1 MGDYSV
7 KAVLSAVDR
16 GFTST
21 LNNAGRSIDTLSG
34 KISSGLGFGILT
46 GIGQKA
52 FDTIAGGA
60 KSLVSSVV
68 STGMA
73 FESSM
78 SNVQALSGATGAD
91 FEALS
96 EKAQE
101 MGAKTKF
108 SASEAA
114 DAMGY
119 MAMAGWDAKDMLN
132 GIEGVMNLAAA
143 SGEDLASV
151 SDIVTDA
158 MTAFGLAADG
168 TTKGVANAT
177 YFADTLAATAASAN
191 TNVGLMGET
200 FKYVGTM
207 AGSLGYSIEDVSL
220 AIGLMANRGLKGSM
234 AGTSLNSVM
243 TRLATNTSGA
253 REAIEKLGVKFYDS
267 SGNARALGD
276 VMTELR
282 DATKGMNNE
291 QKTALANTVAGME
304 AQKGL
309 LAILNATDDEYNS
322 LADSINNSTGAA
334 QKQADVK
341 MDNLYGD
348 VTILKSAWDGLSV
361 GIYTAVNAL
370 GNSKDGLGAMRSV
383 VRSVTDVVNKAAD
396 AVENLSNA
404 YTTSGLSGVVA
415 EVNKMLSGTSD
426 GVKNVGAAIAGIG
439 AVVGA
444 SAFFNSGTWSA
455 VSKGIGVVS
464 GGFGGL
470 VSSVA
475 SSAAGFKSNLSK
487 FSIDSVGK
495 GIQKNIRGMRK
506 TFKGFGASLD
516 EFGFSIAD
524 SMSTV
529 SSKFT
534 DSGIKIWE
542 SLSNTGS
549 KISSFGNGIGKSMSK
564 GVKNATSA
572 LSSMS
577 SKAATILKPFSM
589 AGSVVGKALSTVAG
603 AAVNLGVKT
612 ASGLT
617 KIMGLALKALMP
629 AALVAA
635 ALAGI
640 GLLYSQ
646 FGTQIDQMLSMAQTK
661 GPQIITNLV
670 NGISSRLPDLI
681 QQGGKLVSDLLDTI
695 TANLPAVLNGG
706 VTLVQSLVSGLI
718 SALPSLATSAT
729 NMISTLL
736 VGIASALPSLIV
748 SGMQLLLT
756 LAQGIANN
764 LPTLINSAVTAISTF
779 AQGFIQ
785 NLPTILTLAA
795 QIIGTLAQGL
805 ISAIPQLI
813 SAIPQVVSSM
823 IDTIMS
829 TDWLAV
835 GSQIVSAI
843 GEGIFGGLAGIGGKI
858 GNFFGSISDWFAGGE
873 KGGESV
879 TSGSV
884 SSINAGIPQVSSAA
898 TSMGTAAT
906 SGVASG
912 MQSSTGTVTSAAQ
925 SVVTSATNTF
935 SAASGTAMT
944 AGSSIGQSLSSG
956 LQGSVGSINNVAST
970 AMNGFNASL
979 NTGGATA
986 VSNAGKIAR
995 NIVTAFKPAITGA
1008 RTSGQT
1014 IGQNFASAISSKS
1027 GAVSSASRRLV
1038 SAVRSALSNV
1048 STYQYGAYIG
1058 QGLANGI
1065 WSQLGNVRAAANAL
1079 VAQAER
1085 AIRAKAMIHS
1095 PSKLTYQLG
1104 EYFGEGFTNGI
1115 ENLTKDAWKAASDL
1129 VSIPAVNVPKM
1140 ALAGWNATLNDEYF
1154 YNDSAEYVIYV
1165 PVEIDGKEVATVTA
1179 PYTEAELAK
1188 RQKYRNRKQ
1197 GIR

>member
-426 GVKNVGAAIAGIG
+426 GVKNVGTAIAGIG

-444 SAFFNSGTWSA
+444 NAFFSSGTWSA
-455 VSKGIGVVS
+455 VSKGIDVVN
-464 GGFGGL
+464 GGFGVL

-475 SSAAGFKSNLSK
+475 SSAKGFKKSASSFLP
-487 FSIDSVGK
+487 FEV
-495 GIQKNIRGMRK
+495 NIRK
-506 TFKGFGASLD
+506 
-516 EFGFSIAD
+516 SIA
-524 SMSTV
+524 SMRSDFRQSSKWISSLGEATSQSLQAV
-529 SSKFT
+529 SSRFATTGGNVKST
-534 DSGIKIWE
+534 LDGISGHVR
-542 SLSNTGS
+542 
-549 KISSFGNGIGKSMSK
+549 SFGDNLARNMWDKVNNITTPLKQMSQ
-564 GVKNATSA
+564 
-572 LSSMS
+572 
-577 SKAATILKPFSM
+577 KASTILKPFSM
-589 AGSVVGKALSTVAG
+589 VGSVVGKALSTVAG
-603 AAVNLGVKT
+603 AAVNLGAKT

-736 VGIASALPSLIV
+736 MGIASALPSLIV
-748 SGMQLLLT
+748 SGMQLLLA

-906 SGVASG
+906 SSVASG

-1129 VSIPAVNVPKM
+1129 VSIPAVNVPQM
-1140 ALAGWNATLNDEYF
+1140 ALAGWDTTLNDEYF

>member
-60 KSLVSSVV
+60 KSLVSSVI

-96 EKAQE
+96 AKAQE

-119 MAMAGWDAKDMLN
+119 MAMAGWNAKDMLN

-253 REAIEKLGVKFYDS
+253 REAIEKLGVKFYDT

-322 LADSINNSTGAA
+322 LADSIKNSTGAA
-334 QKQADVK
+334 QEQTDIK

-348 VTILKSAWDGLSV
+348 VTRLKSAWDGLSIK
-361 GIYTAVNAL
+361 IYTAVNAL
-370 GNSKDGLGAMRSV
+370 GKSKDGLGSMRSV
-383 VRSVTDVVNKAAD
+383 VQSVTDIVNKTAD
-396 AVENLSNA
+396 AVENLSNVYA
-404 YTTSGLSGVVA
+404 SSGLSGVVSEA
-415 EVNKMLSGTSD
+415 NKILSGTSD

-444 SAFFNSGTWSA
+444 NAFFSSGTWSA

-475 SSAAGFKSNLSK
+475 SSAKGFKKSASSFLP
-487 FSIDSVGK
+487 FEV
-495 GIQKNIRGMRK
+495 NIRK
-506 TFKGFGASLD
+506 
-516 EFGFSIAD
+516 SIA
-524 SMSTV
+524 SMRSDFRQSSKWISSLGEATSQSLQAV
-529 SSKFT
+529 SSRFATTGGNVKST
-534 DSGIKIWE
+534 LDGISGHVR
-542 SLSNTGS
+542 
-549 KISSFGNGIGKSMSK
+549 SFGDNLARNMWDKVNNITTPLKQMSQ
-564 GVKNATSA
+564 
-572 LSSMS
+572 
-577 SKAATILKPFSM
+577 KASTILKPFSM
-589 AGSVVGKALSTVAG
+589 VGSVVGKALSTVAG

-612 ASGLT
+612 SSGLT

-646 FGTQIDQMLSMAQTK
+646 FGTQIDQMLSMAQAK

-681 QQGGKLVSDLLDTI
+681 QQGGKLVSGLLDTI

-748 SGMQLLLT
+748 SGMQLLLA

-906 SGVASG
+906 SSVASG

-986 VSNAGKIAR
+986 VSNAGRIAR

-1027 GAVSSASRRLV
+1027 GAVSAASRRLV
-1038 SAVRSALSNV
+1038 STVRSALSNV

-1104 EYFGEGFTNGI
+1104 KYFGEGFTNGI
-1115 ENLTKDAWKAASDL
+1115 KNLTKDAWKAASDL
-1129 VSIPAVNVPKM
+1129 VSIPAVNVPQM
-1140 ALAGWNATLNDEYF
+1140 ALAGWDTTLNDEYF

-1165 PVEIDGKEVATVTA
+1165 PVEIDGKEVAAVTA

>member
-96 EKAQE
+96 AKAQE

-119 MAMAGWDAKDMLN
+119 MAMAGWNAKDMLN

-322 LADSINNSTGAA
+322 LADSIKNSTGAA

-348 VTILKSAWDGLSV
+348 VTRLKSAWDGLSIK
-361 GIYTAVNAL
+361 IYTAVNAL
-370 GNSKDGLGAMRSV
+370 GKSKDGLGSMRSV
-383 VRSVTDVVNKAAD
+383 VQSVTDIVNKTAD
-396 AVENLSNA
+396 AVENLSNVYA
-404 YTTSGLSGVVA
+404 SSGLSGVVA

-444 SAFFNSGTWSA
+444 NAFFSSGTWSA
-455 VSKGIGVVS
+455 VSKGISVVN

-475 SSAAGFKSNLSK
+475 SSAKGFKKSASSFLP
-487 FSIDSVGK
+487 FEV
-495 GIQKNIRGMRK
+495 NIRK
-506 TFKGFGASLD
+506 
-516 EFGFSIAD
+516 SIA
-524 SMSTV
+524 SMRSDFRQSSKWISSLGEATSQSLQAV
-529 SSKFT
+529 SSRFATTGGNVKSAL
-534 DSGIKIWE
+534 DGISGHVR
-542 SLSNTGS
+542 
-549 KISSFGNGIGKSMSK
+549 SFGDNLARNMWDKVNNITTPLKQMSQ
-564 GVKNATSA
+564 
-572 LSSMS
+572 
-577 SKAATILKPFSM
+577 KASTILKPFSM
-589 AGSVVGKALSTVAG
+589 VGSVVGKALSTVAG
-603 AAVNLGVKT
+603 AAVNLGAKT

-670 NGISSRLPDLI
+670 NGISSRLPELI
-681 QQGGKLVSDLLDTI
+681 QQGGKLVSGLLDTI

-748 SGMQLLLT
+748 SGMQLLLA

-906 SGVASG
+906 SSVASG

-944 AGSSIGQSLSSG
+944 AGSSIGQGLSSG

-1014 IGQNFASAISSKS
+1014 IGQNFATAISSKS
-1027 GAVSSASRRLV
+1027 GAVSSASGRLV

-1115 ENLTKDAWKAASDL
+1115 KNLTKDAWKAASDL
-1129 VSIPAVNVPKM
+1129 VSIPAVNVPQM
-1140 ALAGWNATLNDEYF
+1140 ALAGWDTTLNDEYF

-1179 PYTEAELAK
+1179 PYTEAELTK

>member
-96 EKAQE
+96 AKAQE

-114 DAMGY
+114 NAMGY
-119 MAMAGWDAKDMLN
+119 MAMAGWNAKDMLN

-158 MTAFGLAADG
+158 LTAFGLTAADSG
-168 TTKGVANAT
+168 H
-177 YFADTLAATAASAN
+177 FADVLAAASSNAN

-253 REAIEKLGVKFYDS
+253 REAIEKLGVKFYDT

-322 LADSINNSTGAA
+322 LADSIKNSTGAT
-334 QKQADVK
+334 QEQADVK

-348 VTILKSAWDGLSV
+348 VTRLKSAWDGLSIK
-361 GIYTAVNAL
+361 IYTAVNAL
-370 GNSKDGLGAMRSV
+370 GKSKDGLGSMRSV
-383 VRSVTDVVNKAAD
+383 VQSVTDIVNKTAD
-396 AVENLSNA
+396 AVENLSNVYA
-404 YTTSGLSGVVA
+404 SSGLSGVAA

-444 SAFFNSGTWSA
+444 NAFFSSGTWSA
-455 VSKGIGVVS
+455 VSKGIDVVN

-475 SSAAGFKSNLSK
+475 SSAKGFKKSASSFLP
-487 FSIDSVGK
+487 FEV
-495 GIQKNIRGMRK
+495 NIRK
-506 TFKGFGASLD
+506 
-516 EFGFSIAD
+516 SIA
-524 SMSTV
+524 SMRSDFRQSSKWISSLGEATSQSLQAV
-529 SSKFT
+529 SSRFATTGGNVKST
-534 DSGIKIWE
+534 LDGISGHVR
-542 SLSNTGS
+542 
-549 KISSFGNGIGKSMSK
+549 SFGDNLARNMWDKVNNITTPLKQMSQ
-564 GVKNATSA
+564 
-572 LSSMS
+572 
-577 SKAATILKPFSM
+577 KASTILKPFSM
-589 AGSVVGKALSTVAG
+589 VGSVVGKALSTVAG

-646 FGTQIDQMLSMAQTK
+646 FGTQIDQMLSMAQAK

-748 SGMQLLLT
+748 SGMQLLLA

-925 SVVTSATNTF
+925 NVVTSATNTF

-979 NTGGATA
+979 NTGGVTA
-986 VSNAGKIAR
+986 VSNAGRIAR

-1115 ENLTKDAWKAASDL
+1115 KNLTKDAWKAASDL
-1129 VSIPAVNVPKM
+1129 VSIPAVNVPQM
-1140 ALAGWNATLNDEYF
+1140 ALAGWDTTLNDEYF

>member
-34 KISSGLGFGILT
+34 KISSGLGFGVLT

-96 EKAQE
+96 AKAQE

-119 MAMAGWDAKDMLN
+119 MAMAGWNAKDMLN

-207 AGSLGYSIEDVSL
+207 AGSLGYSLEDVSL

-291 QKTALANTVAGME
+291 QKTALANPVAGME

-322 LADSINNSTGAA
+322 LADSIKNSTGAA

-348 VTILKSAWDGLSV
+348 VTRLKSAWDGLSIK
-361 GIYTAVNAL
+361 IYTAVNAL
-370 GNSKDGLGAMRSV
+370 GKSKDGLGSMRSV
-383 VRSVTDVVNKAAD
+383 VQSVTDIVNKTAD
-396 AVENLSNA
+396 AVENLSNVYA
-404 YTTSGLSGVVA
+404 SSGLSGVVA

-444 SAFFNSGTWSA
+444 NAFFSSGTWSA
-455 VSKGIGVVS
+455 VSKGISVVN

-475 SSAAGFKSNLSK
+475 SSAKGFKKSASSFLP
-487 FSIDSVGK
+487 FEV
-495 GIQKNIRGMRK
+495 NIRK
-506 TFKGFGASLD
+506 
-516 EFGFSIAD
+516 SIA
-524 SMSTV
+524 SMRSDFRQSSKWISSLGEATSQSLQAV
-529 SSKFT
+529 SSRFATTGGNVKSAL
-534 DSGIKIWE
+534 DGISGHVR
-542 SLSNTGS
+542 
-549 KISSFGNGIGKSMSK
+549 SFGDNLARNMWDKVNNITTPLKQMSQ
-564 GVKNATSA
+564 
-572 LSSMS
+572 
-577 SKAATILKPFSM
+577 KASTILKPFSM
-589 AGSVVGKALSTVAG
+589 VGSVVGKALSTVAG
-603 AAVNLGVKT
+603 AAVNLGAKT

-670 NGISSRLPDLI
+670 NGISSRLPELI
-681 QQGGKLVSDLLDTI
+681 QQGGKLVSGLLDTI

-718 SALPSLATSAT
+718 SALPSLAASAT

-748 SGMQLLLT
+748 SGMQLLLA

-1008 RTSGQT
+1008 RTSGRT

-1027 GAVSSASRRLV
+1027 GAVSGASRRLV

-1048 STYQYGAYIG
+1048 STYQYGVYIG

-1129 VSIPAVNVPKM
+1129 VSIPAVNVPQM
-1140 ALAGWNATLNDEYF
+1140 ALAGWDTTLNDEYF

>member
-34 KISSGLGFGILT
+34 KISSGLGFGVLT

-96 EKAQE
+96 AKAQE

-119 MAMAGWDAKDMLN
+119 MAMAGWNAKDMLN

-322 LADSINNSTGAA
+322 LADSIKNSTGAA

-348 VTILKSAWDGLSV
+348 VTRLKSAWDGLSIK
-361 GIYTAVNAL
+361 IYTAVNAF
-370 GNSKDGLGAMRSV
+370 GKSKDGLGSMRSV
-383 VRSVTDVVNKAAD
+383 VQSITDIVNKTAD
-396 AVENLSNA
+396 AVENLSNVYA
-404 YTTSGLSGVVA
+404 SSGLSGVAA

-439 AVVGA
+439 AVAGA
-444 SAFFNSGTWSA
+444 NAFFNSGTWSA
-455 VSKGIGVVS
+455 VSKGIDVVN
-464 GGFGGL
+464 GGFGVL

-475 SSAAGFKSNLSK
+475 SSAKGFKKSASSFLP
-487 FSIDSVGK
+487 FEV
-495 GIQKNIRGMRK
+495 NIRK
-506 TFKGFGASLD
+506 
-516 EFGFSIAD
+516 SIA
-524 SMSTV
+524 SMRSDFRQSSKWISSLGEATSQSLQAV
-529 SSKFT
+529 SSRFATTGGNVKSAL
-534 DSGIKIWE
+534 DGISGHVR
-542 SLSNTGS
+542 
-549 KISSFGNGIGKSMSK
+549 SFGDNLARNMWDKVNNITTPLKQMSQ
-564 GVKNATSA
+564 
-572 LSSMS
+572 
-577 SKAATILKPFSM
+577 KASTILKPFSM
-589 AGSVVGKALSTVAG
+589 VGSVVGKALSTVAG
-603 AAVNLGVKT
+603 AAVNLGAKT

-670 NGISSRLPDLI
+670 NGISSRLPELI
-681 QQGGKLVSDLLDTI
+681 QQGGKLVSGLLDTI

-718 SALPSLATSAT
+718 SALPSLAASAT

-748 SGMQLLLT
+748 SGMQLLLA

-906 SGVASG
+906 SSVASG

-925 SVVTSATNTF
+925 SVVSSATNTF

-979 NTGGATA
+979 NTGGVTA
-986 VSNAGKIAR
+986 VSNAGRIAR

-1027 GAVSSASRRLV
+1027 GAVSAASRRLV
-1038 SAVRSALSNV
+1038 STVRSALSNV

-1115 ENLTKDAWKAASDL
+1115 KNLAKDAWKAASDL
-1129 VSIPAVNVPKM
+1129 VSIPAVNVPQM
-1140 ALAGWNATLNDEYF
+1140 ALAGWDTTLNDEYF

>member
-21 LNNAGRSIDTLSG
+21 LNNAGHSIDTLSG
-34 KISSGLGFGILT
+34 KISSGLGFGVLT

-96 EKAQE
+96 AKAQE

-119 MAMAGWDAKDMLN
+119 MAMAGWNAKDMLN

-322 LADSINNSTGAA
+322 LADSIKNSTGAA

-348 VTILKSAWDGLSV
+348 VTRLKSAWDGLSIK
-361 GIYTAVNAL
+361 IYTAVNAL
-370 GNSKDGLGAMRSV
+370 GKSKDGLGSMRSV
-383 VRSVTDVVNKAAD
+383 VQSVTDIVNKTAD
-396 AVENLSNA
+396 AVENLSNVYA
-404 YTTSGLSGVVA
+404 SSGLSGVVA

-444 SAFFNSGTWSA
+444 NAFFNSGTWSA
-455 VSKGIGVVS
+455 VNKGIGVVS

-495 GIQKNIRGMRK
+495 GIQKNIRGMRN

-589 AGSVVGKALSTVAG
+589 VGSVVGKALSTVAG
-603 AAVNLGVKT
+603 AAVNLGAKT

-670 NGISSRLPDLI
+670 NGISSRLPELI
-681 QQGGKLVSDLLDTI
+681 QQGGKLVSGLLDTI

-718 SALPSLATSAT
+718 SALPSLAASAT

-748 SGMQLLLT
+748 SGMQLLLA

-813 SAIPQVVSSM
+813 SAIPQVISSM

-906 SGVASG
+906 SSVASG

-1027 GAVSSASRRLV
+1027 GAVSGASRRLV

-1048 STYQYGAYIG
+1048 STYQYGVYIG

-1104 EYFGEGFTNGI
+1104 KYFGEGFTNGI
-1115 ENLTKDAWKAASDL
+1115 KNLTKDAWKAASDL
-1129 VSIPAVNVPKM
+1129 VSIPAVNVPQM
-1140 ALAGWNATLNDEYF
+1140 ALAGWDTTLNDEYF

-1165 PVEIDGKEVATVTA
+1165 PVEIDGKEVAAVTA

>member
-426 GVKNVGAAIAGIG
+426 GVKNVGTAIAGIG

-444 SAFFNSGTWSA
+444 NAFFSSGTWSA
-455 VSKGIGVVS
+455 VSKGIDVVN
-464 GGFGGL
+464 GGFGVL

-475 SSAAGFKSNLSK
+475 SSAKGFKKSASSFLP
-487 FSIDSVGK
+487 FEV
-495 GIQKNIRGMRK
+495 NIRK
-506 TFKGFGASLD
+506 
-516 EFGFSIAD
+516 SIA
-524 SMSTV
+524 SMRSDFRQSSKWISSLGEATSQSLQAV
-529 SSKFT
+529 SSRFATTGGNVKST
-534 DSGIKIWE
+534 LDGISGHVR
-542 SLSNTGS
+542 
-549 KISSFGNGIGKSMSK
+549 SFGDNLARNMWDKVNNITTPLKQMSQ
-564 GVKNATSA
+564 
-572 LSSMS
+572 
-577 SKAATILKPFSM
+577 KASTILKPFSM
-589 AGSVVGKALSTVAG
+589 VGSVVGKALSTVAG
-603 AAVNLGVKT
+603 AAVNLGAKT

-617 KIMGLALKALMP
+617 KIIGLALKALMP

-748 SGMQLLLT
+748 SGMQLLLA

-898 TSMGTAAT
+898 TSMGTATT
-906 SGVASG
+906 SSVASG

-1129 VSIPAVNVPKM
+1129 VSIPAVNVPQM
-1140 ALAGWNATLNDEYF
+1140 ALAGWDTTLNDEYF

>member
-34 KISSGLGFGILT
+34 KISSGLGFGVLT

-96 EKAQE
+96 AKAQE

-119 MAMAGWDAKDMLN
+119 MAMAGWNAKDMLN

-322 LADSINNSTGAA
+322 LADSIKNSTGAA

-348 VTILKSAWDGLSV
+348 VTVLKSAWEGLSIN
-361 GIYTAVNAL
+361 IYSAVNAL
-370 GNSKDGLGAMRSV
+370 GNSKDGLGSMRSV
-383 VRSVTDVVNKAAD
+383 VQSVTDVVNKAAD
-396 AVENLSNA
+396 AVENLSNVYA
-404 YTTSGLSGVVA
+404 SSGLSGVVA

-444 SAFFNSGTWSA
+444 NAFFSSGTWFA
-455 VSKGIGVVS
+455 VSKGIDVVN

-475 SSAAGFKSNLSK
+475 SSAKGFKKSASSFLP
-487 FSIDSVGK
+487 FEV
-495 GIQKNIRGMRK
+495 NIRK
-506 TFKGFGASLD
+506 
-516 EFGFSIAD
+516 SIA
-524 SMSTV
+524 SMRSDFRQSSKWISSLGEATSQSLQAV
-529 SSKFT
+529 SSRFATTGGNVKSAL
-534 DSGIKIWE
+534 DGISGHVR
-542 SLSNTGS
+542 
-549 KISSFGNGIGKSMSK
+549 SFGDNLARNMWDKVNNITTPLKQMSQ
-564 GVKNATSA
+564 
-572 LSSMS
+572 
-577 SKAATILKPFSM
+577 KASTILKPFSM
-589 AGSVVGKALSTVAG
+589 VGSVVGKALSTVAG
-603 AAVNLGVKT
+603 AAVNLGAKT

-646 FGTQIDQMLSMAQTK
+646 FGTQIDKMLSMAQAK

-748 SGMQLLLT
+748 SGMQLLLA

-906 SGVASG
+906 SSVASG

-1014 IGQNFASAISSKS
+1014 IGQNFATAISSKS
-1027 GAVSSASRRLV
+1027 GAVSSASGRLV

-1115 ENLTKDAWKAASDL
+1115 KNLTKDAWKAASDL
-1129 VSIPAVNVPKM
+1129 VSIPAVNVPQM
-1140 ALAGWNATLNDEYF
+1140 ALAGWDTTLNDEYF

-1179 PYTEAELAK
+1179 PYTEAELTK

>member
-60 KSLVSSVV
+60 KSLVSSVI

-96 EKAQE
+96 AKAQE

-119 MAMAGWDAKDMLN
+119 MAMAGWNAKDMLS

-322 LADSINNSTGAA
+322 LADSIKNSTGAA

-348 VTILKSAWDGLSV
+348 VTRLKSAWDGLSIK
-361 GIYTAVNAL
+361 IYTAVNAL
-370 GNSKDGLGAMRSV
+370 GKSKDGLGSMRSV
-383 VRSVTDVVNKAAD
+383 VQSVTDIVNKTAD
-396 AVENLSNA
+396 AVENLSNVYA
-404 YTTSGLSGVVA
+404 SSGLSGVAA

-444 SAFFNSGTWSA
+444 NAFFNSGTWSA
-455 VSKGIGVVS
+455 VGKGISIVN

-475 SSAAGFKSNLSK
+475 SSTKGFKKSASSFLP
-487 FSIDSVGK
+487 FEV
-495 GIQKNIRGMRK
+495 NIRK
-506 TFKGFGASLD
+506 
-516 EFGFSIAD
+516 SIA
-524 SMSTV
+524 SMRSDFRQSSKWISSLGEATSQSLQAV
-529 SSKFT
+529 SSRFATTGGNVKSAL
-534 DSGIKIWE
+534 DGISGHVR
-542 SLSNTGS
+542 
-549 KISSFGNGIGKSMSK
+549 SFGDNLARNMWDKVNNITTPLKQMSQ
-564 GVKNATSA
+564 
-572 LSSMS
+572 
-577 SKAATILKPFSM
+577 KASTILKPFSM
-589 AGSVVGKALSTVAG
+589 VGSVVGKALSTVAG
-603 AAVNLGVKT
+603 AAVNLGAKT

-646 FGTQIDQMLSMAQTK
+646 FGTQIDQILSMAQTK

-681 QQGGKLVSDLLDTI
+681 QQGGKLVSGLLDTI

-748 SGMQLLLT
+748 SGMQLLLA

-906 SGVASG
+906 SSVASG

-1027 GAVSSASRRLV
+1027 GAVSGASRRLV

-1048 STYQYGAYIG
+1048 STYQYGVYIG

-1129 VSIPAVNVPKM
+1129 VSIPAVNVPQM
-1140 ALAGWNATLNDEYF
+1140 ALAGWDTTLNDEYF

>member
-1 MGDYSV
+1 
-7 KAVLSAVDR
+7 
-16 GFTST
+16 
-21 LNNAGRSIDTLSG
+21 
-34 KISSGLGFGILT
+34 
-46 GIGQKA
+46 
-52 FDTIAGGA
+52 
-60 KSLVSSVV
+60 
-68 STGMA
+68 MA

-96 EKAQE
+96 AKAQE

-322 LADSINNSTGAA
+322 LADSIKNSTGAA

-348 VTILKSAWDGLSV
+348 VTRLKSAWDGLSIK
-361 GIYTAVNAL
+361 IYTAVNAL
-370 GNSKDGLGAMRSV
+370 GKSKDGLGSMRSV
-383 VRSVTDVVNKAAD
+383 VQSITDIVNKTAD
-396 AVENLSNA
+396 AVENLSNVYA
-404 YTTSGLSGVVA
+404 SSGLSGVAA

-444 SAFFNSGTWSA
+444 NAFFNSGTWSA
-455 VSKGIGVVS
+455 VDKGIGVVS

-475 SSAAGFKSNLSK
+475 SSAKGFKKSASSFLP
-487 FSIDSVGK
+487 FEV
-495 GIQKNIRGMRK
+495 NIRK
-506 TFKGFGASLD
+506 
-516 EFGFSIAD
+516 SIA
-524 SMSTV
+524 SMRSDFRQSSKWISSLGEATSQSLQAV
-529 SSKFT
+529 SSRFATTGGNVKSAL
-534 DSGIKIWE
+534 DGISGHVR
-542 SLSNTGS
+542 
-549 KISSFGNGIGKSMSK
+549 SFGDNLARNMWDKVNNITTPLKQMSQ
-564 GVKNATSA
+564 
-572 LSSMS
+572 
-577 SKAATILKPFSM
+577 KASTILKPFSM
-589 AGSVVGKALSTVAG
+589 VGSVVGKALSTVAG
-603 AAVNLGVKT
+603 AAVNLGAKT

-681 QQGGKLVSDLLDTI
+681 QQGGKLVSGLLDTI

-748 SGMQLLLT
+748 SGMQLLLA

-979 NTGGATA
+979 NTGGVTA
-986 VSNAGKIAR
+986 VSNAGRIAR

-1027 GAVSSASRRLV
+1027 GAVSAASRRLV
-1038 SAVRSALSNV
+1038 STVRSVLSNV

-1104 EYFGEGFTNGI
+1104 KYFGEGFTNGI
-1115 ENLTKDAWKAASDL
+1115 KNLTKDAWKAASDL
-1129 VSIPAVNVPKM
+1129 VSIPAVNVPQM
-1140 ALAGWNATLNDEYF
+1140 ALAGWDTTLNDEYF

-1179 PYTEAELAK
+1179 PYTEAELTK

>member
-60 KSLVSSVV
+60 KSLVSSVI

-96 EKAQE
+96 AKAQE

-119 MAMAGWDAKDMLN
+119 MAMAGWNAKDMLN

-243 TRLATNTSGA
+243 TRLATNTSNA
-253 REAIEKLGVKFYDS
+253 RDAIEKLGVKFYDS

-341 MDNLYGD
+341 TDNLYGD
-348 VTILKSAWDGLSV
+348 VTRLKSAWDGLSIK
-361 GIYTAVNAL
+361 IYTAVNAL
-370 GNSKDGLGAMRSV
+370 GKSKDGLGSMRSV
-383 VRSVTDVVNKAAD
+383 VQSVTDIVNKTAD

-404 YTTSGLSGVVA
+404 YATSGLSGVVA

-444 SAFFNSGTWSA
+444 NAFFSSGTWSA
-455 VSKGIGVVS
+455 VSKGIDVVN
-464 GGFGGL
+464 GGFGVL

-475 SSAAGFKSNLSK
+475 SSAKGFKKSASSFLP
-487 FSIDSVGK
+487 FEV
-495 GIQKNIRGMRK
+495 NIRK
-506 TFKGFGASLD
+506 
-516 EFGFSIAD
+516 SIA
-524 SMSTV
+524 SMRSDFRQSSKWISSLGEATSQSLQAV
-529 SSKFT
+529 SSRFATTGGNVKST
-534 DSGIKIWE
+534 LDGISGHVR
-542 SLSNTGS
+542 
-549 KISSFGNGIGKSMSK
+549 SFGDNLARNMWDKVNNITTPLKQMSQ
-564 GVKNATSA
+564 
-572 LSSMS
+572 
-577 SKAATILKPFSM
+577 KASTILKPFSM
-589 AGSVVGKALSTVAG
+589 VGSVVGKALSTVAG

-681 QQGGKLVSDLLDTI
+681 QQGGKVVSGLLDTI

-748 SGMQLLLT
+748 SGMQLLLA

-843 GEGIFGGLAGIGGKI
+843 GEGIFGGLSGIGGKI

-912 MQSSTGTVTSAAQ
+912 MQSSTGAVTSAAQ
-925 SVVTSATNTF
+925 SVVSSATNTF

-1027 GAVSSASRRLV
+1027 GAVSGASRRLV

-1048 STYQYGAYIG
+1048 STYQYGVYIG

-1140 ALAGWNATLNDEYF
+1140 ALAGWNTTLNDEYF

>member
-34 KISSGLGFGILT
+34 KISSGLGFGVLT

-96 EKAQE
+96 AKAQE

-119 MAMAGWDAKDMLN
+119 MAMAGWNAKDMLN

-322 LADSINNSTGAA
+322 LADSIKNSTGAA

-348 VTILKSAWDGLSV
+348 VTRLKSAWDGLSIK
-361 GIYTAVNAL
+361 IYTAVNAL
-370 GNSKDGLGAMRSV
+370 GKSKDGLGSMRSV
-383 VRSVTDVVNKAAD
+383 VQSVTDIVNKTAD
-396 AVENLSNA
+396 AVENLSNVYA
-404 YTTSGLSGVVA
+404 SSGLSGVVA

-444 SAFFNSGTWSA
+444 NAFFSSGTWFA
-455 VSKGIGVVS
+455 VSKGIDVVN

-475 SSAAGFKSNLSK
+475 SSAKGFKKSASSFLP
-487 FSIDSVGK
+487 FEV
-495 GIQKNIRGMRK
+495 NIRK
-506 TFKGFGASLD
+506 
-516 EFGFSIAD
+516 SIA
-524 SMSTV
+524 SMRSDFRQSSKWISSLGEATSQSLQTV
-529 SSKFT
+529 SSRFATTGGNVKSAL
-534 DSGIKIWE
+534 DGISGHVR
-542 SLSNTGS
+542 
-549 KISSFGNGIGKSMSK
+549 SFGDNLARNMWDKVNNITTPLKQMSQ
-564 GVKNATSA
+564 
-572 LSSMS
+572 
-577 SKAATILKPFSM
+577 KASTILKPFSM
-589 AGSVVGKALSTVAG
+589 VGSVVGKALSTVAG
-603 AAVNLGVKT
+603 AAVNLGAKT

-646 FGTQIDQMLSMAQTK
+646 FGTQIDQMLSMAQAK

-681 QQGGKLVSDLLDTI
+681 QQGGKLVSGLLDTI

-748 SGMQLLLT
+748 SGMQLLLA

-1008 RTSGQT
+1008 RTSGRT

-1027 GAVSSASRRLV
+1027 GAVSGASRRLV

-1048 STYQYGAYIG
+1048 STYQYGVYIG

-1104 EYFGEGFTNGI
+1104 KYFGEGFTNGI
-1115 ENLTKDAWKAASDL
+1115 KNLTKDAWKAASDL
-1129 VSIPAVNVPKM
+1129 VSIPAVNVPQM
-1140 ALAGWNATLNDEYF
+1140 ALAGWDTALNDEYF

>member
-34 KISSGLGFGILT
+34 KISSGLGFGVLT

-119 MAMAGWDAKDMLN
+119 MAMAGWNAKDMLN

-243 TRLATNTSGA
+243 TRLATNTSDA
-253 REAIEKLGVKFYDS
+253 REAIEKLGVEFYDS

-322 LADSINNSTGAA
+322 LADSIKNSTGAA

-348 VTILKSAWDGLSV
+348 VTILKSAWDGLSI
-361 GIYTAVNAL
+361 GIYTAANAL
-370 GNSKDGLGAMRSV
+370 GKSKDGLGSMRSV
-383 VRSVTDVVNKAAD
+383 VQSVTDIVNKTAD
-396 AVENLSNA
+396 AVENLSNVYA
-404 YTTSGLSGVVA
+404 SSGLSGVVA

-444 SAFFNSGTWSA
+444 NAFFNSGTWSA
-455 VSKGIGVVS
+455 VNKGIGVVS
-464 GGFGGL
+464 GGFGVL

-475 SSAAGFKSNLSK
+475 SSAKGFKKSASSFLP
-487 FSIDSVGK
+487 FEV
-495 GIQKNIRGMRK
+495 NIRK
-506 TFKGFGASLD
+506 
-516 EFGFSIAD
+516 SIA
-524 SMSTV
+524 SMRSDFRQSSKWISSLGEATSQSLQAV
-529 SSKFT
+529 SSRFATTGGNVKSAL
-534 DSGIKIWE
+534 DGISGHVR
-542 SLSNTGS
+542 
-549 KISSFGNGIGKSMSK
+549 SFGDNLARNMWDKVNNITTPLKQMSQ
-564 GVKNATSA
+564 
-572 LSSMS
+572 
-577 SKAATILKPFSM
+577 KASTILKPFSM
-589 AGSVVGKALSTVAG
+589 VGSVVGKALSTVAG
-603 AAVNLGVKT
+603 AAVNLGAKT

-681 QQGGKLVSDLLDTI
+681 QQGGKLVSGLLDTI

-748 SGMQLLLT
+748 SGMQLLLA

-898 TSMGTAAT
+898 TSMGMAAT

-912 MQSSTGTVTSAAQ
+912 MQSSTGAVTSAAQ
-925 SVVTSATNTF
+925 SVATSATNTF

-1027 GAVSSASRRLV
+1027 GAVSGASRRLV

-1048 STYQYGAYIG
+1048 STYQYGVYIG

-1140 ALAGWNATLNDEYF
+1140 ALAGWNTTLNDEYF

-1188 RQKYRNRKQ
+1188 RQKHRNRKQ

>member
-21 LNNAGRSIDTLSG
+21 LNNAGHSIDTLSG
-34 KISSGLGFGILT
+34 KISSGLGFGVLT

-96 EKAQE
+96 AKAQE

-309 LAILNATDDEYNS
+309 LAILDATDDEYNN
-322 LADSINNSTGAA
+322 LADSIKNSTGAA
-334 QKQADVK
+334 QEQADVK

-348 VTILKSAWDGLSV
+348 VTRLKSAWDGL
-361 GIYTAVNAL
+361 GIKIYTAVNAL
-370 GNSKDGLGAMRSV
+370 GNSKDGLGSMRSAV
-383 VRSVTDVVNKAAD
+383 QSVTDIVNKTAD
-396 AVENLSNA
+396 AVENLSNVYA
-404 YTTSGLSGVVA
+404 SSGLSGVVA
-415 EVNKMLSGTSD
+415 EANKMLSGTSD

-444 SAFFNSGTWSA
+444 NAFFSSGTWSA
-455 VSKGIGVVS
+455 VSKGIDVVN

-475 SSAAGFKSNLSK
+475 SSAKGFQKSASSFLP
-487 FSIDSVGK
+487 FEV
-495 GIQKNIRGMRK
+495 NIRK
-506 TFKGFGASLD
+506 
-516 EFGFSIAD
+516 SIA
-524 SMSTV
+524 SMRSDFRQ
-529 SSKFT
+529 SSK
-534 DSGIKIWE
+534 W
-542 SLSNTGS
+542 
-549 KISSFGNGIGKSMSK
+549 ISSFGE
-564 GVKNATSA
+564 ATSQSLQAVSSRFATTGGNVKSA
-572 LSSMS
+572 LDGISGHVRSFGDNLARNMWDKVNNITTPLKQMS
-577 SKAATILKPFSM
+577 QKASTILKPFSM
-589 AGSVVGKALSTVAG
+589 VGSVVGKALSAVAG
-603 AAVNLGVKT
+603 AAVNLGAKT

-661 GPQIITNLV
+661 GPRIITNLV

-681 QQGGKLVSDLLDTI
+681 QQGGKLVSGLLDTI

-748 SGMQLLLT
+748 SGMQLLLA

-779 AQGFIQ
+779 VQGFIQ

-858 GNFFGSISDWFAGGE
+858 GSFFGSISDWFAGGE

-898 TSMGTAAT
+898 TFMGTAAT
-906 SGVASG
+906 SSVASG

-944 AGSSIGQSLSSG
+944 AGSSIGQSLSFG

-1027 GAVSSASRRLV
+1027 GAVSGASRRLV

-1048 STYQYGAYIG
+1048 STYQYGVYIG

-1104 EYFGEGFTNGI
+1104 KYFGEGFTNGI
-1115 ENLTKDAWKAASDL
+1115 KNLTKDAWKAASDL
-1129 VSIPAVNVPKM
+1129 VSIPAVNVPQM
-1140 ALAGWNATLNDEYF
+1140 ALAGWDTTLNDEYF

>member
-426 GVKNVGAAIAGIG
+426 GVKNVGTAIAGIG

-444 SAFFNSGTWSA
+444 NAFFSSGTWSA
-455 VSKGIGVVS
+455 VSKGIDVVN
-464 GGFGGL
+464 GGFGVL

-475 SSAAGFKSNLSK
+475 SSAKGFKKSASSFLP
-487 FSIDSVGK
+487 FEV
-495 GIQKNIRGMRK
+495 NIRK
-506 TFKGFGASLD
+506 
-516 EFGFSIAD
+516 SIA
-524 SMSTV
+524 SMRSDFRQSSKWISSLGEATSQSLQAV
-529 SSKFT
+529 SSRFATTGGNVKST
-534 DSGIKIWE
+534 LDGISGHVR
-542 SLSNTGS
+542 
-549 KISSFGNGIGKSMSK
+549 SFGDNLARNMWDKVNNITTPLKQMSQ
-564 GVKNATSA
+564 
-572 LSSMS
+572 
-577 SKAATILKPFSM
+577 KASTILKPFSM
-589 AGSVVGKALSTVAG
+589 VGSVVGKALSTVAG
-603 AAVNLGVKT
+603 AAVNLGAKT

-748 SGMQLLLT
+748 SGMQLLLA

-898 TSMGTAAT
+898 TSMGTATT
-906 SGVASG
+906 SSVASG

-1129 VSIPAVNVPKM
+1129 VSIPAVNVPQM
-1140 ALAGWNATLNDEYF
+1140 ALAGWDTTLNDEYF

>member
-426 GVKNVGAAIAGIG
+426 GVKNVGTAIAGIG

-444 SAFFNSGTWSA
+444 NAFFSSGTWSA
-455 VSKGIGVVS
+455 VSKGIDVVN
-464 GGFGGL
+464 GGFGVL

-475 SSAAGFKSNLSK
+475 SSAKGFKKSASSFLP
-487 FSIDSVGK
+487 FEV
-495 GIQKNIRGMRK
+495 NIRK
-506 TFKGFGASLD
+506 
-516 EFGFSIAD
+516 SIA
-524 SMSTV
+524 SMRSDFRQSSKWISSLGEATSQSLQAV
-529 SSKFT
+529 SSRFATTGGNVKST
-534 DSGIKIWE
+534 LDGISGHVR
-542 SLSNTGS
+542 
-549 KISSFGNGIGKSMSK
+549 SFGDNLARNMWDKVNNITTPLKQMSQ
-564 GVKNATSA
+564 
-572 LSSMS
+572 
-577 SKAATILKPFSM
+577 KASTILKPFSM
-589 AGSVVGKALSTVAG
+589 VGSVVGKALSTVAG
-603 AAVNLGVKT
+603 AAVNLGAKT

-736 VGIASALPSLIV
+736 MGIASALPSLIV
-748 SGMQLLLT
+748 SGMQLLLA

-906 SGVASG
+906 SSVASG

-1129 VSIPAVNVPKM
+1129 VSIPAVNVPQM
-1140 ALAGWNATLNDEYF
+1140 ALAGWDTTLNDEYF

-1188 RQKYRNRKQ
+1188 RQKCRNRKQ

>member
-34 KISSGLGFGILT
+34 KISSGLGFGVLT

-60 KSLVSSVV
+60 KTLVSSVV

-96 EKAQE
+96 AKAQE

-119 MAMAGWDAKDMLN
+119 MAMAGWNAKDMLN

-322 LADSINNSTGAA
+322 LADSIKNSTGAA

-348 VTILKSAWDGLSV
+348 VTRLKSAWDGLSIK
-361 GIYTAVNAL
+361 IYTAVNAL
-370 GNSKDGLGAMRSV
+370 GKSKDGLGSMRSV
-383 VRSVTDVVNKAAD
+383 VQSVTDIVNKTAD

-444 SAFFNSGTWSA
+444 NAFFSSGTWSA
-455 VSKGIGVVS
+455 VSKGIDVVN
-464 GGFGGL
+464 GGFGVL

-475 SSAAGFKSNLSK
+475 SSAKGFKKSASSFLP
-487 FSIDSVGK
+487 FEV
-495 GIQKNIRGMRK
+495 NIRK
-506 TFKGFGASLD
+506 
-516 EFGFSIAD
+516 SIA
-524 SMSTV
+524 SMRSDFRQSSKWISSLGEATSQSLQAV
-529 SSKFT
+529 SSRFATTGGNVKST
-534 DSGIKIWE
+534 LDGISGHVR
-542 SLSNTGS
+542 
-549 KISSFGNGIGKSMSK
+549 SFGDNLARNMWDKVNNITTPLKQMSQ
-564 GVKNATSA
+564 
-572 LSSMS
+572 
-577 SKAATILKPFSM
+577 KASTILKPFSM
-589 AGSVVGKALSTVAG
+589 VGSVVGKALSTVAG

-646 FGTQIDQMLSMAQTK
+646 FGTQIDQMLSMAQAK

-748 SGMQLLLT
+748 SGMQLLLA

-843 GEGIFGGLAGIGGKI
+843 GEGIFGGLSGIGGKI

-935 SAASGTAMT
+935 SAASVTAMT

-1014 IGQNFASAISSKS
+1014 IGQSFASAISSKS
-1027 GAVSSASRRLV
+1027 GAVSGASRRLV

-1129 VSIPAVNVPKM
+1129 VSIPAVNVPQM
-1140 ALAGWNATLNDEYF
+1140 ALAGWDTTLNDEYF

>member
-34 KISSGLGFGILT
+34 KISSGLGFGVLT

-96 EKAQE
+96 AKAQE

-119 MAMAGWDAKDMLN
+119 MAMAGWNAKDMLN

-322 LADSINNSTGAA
+322 LADSIKNSTGAA

-348 VTILKSAWDGLSV
+348 VTRLKSAWDGLSIK
-361 GIYTAVNAL
+361 IYTAVNAL
-370 GNSKDGLGAMRSV
+370 GKSKDGLGSMRSV
-383 VRSVTDVVNKAAD
+383 VQSVTDIVNKTAD
-396 AVENLSNA
+396 AVENLSNVYA
-404 YTTSGLSGVVA
+404 SSGLSGVVA

-444 SAFFNSGTWSA
+444 NAFFSSGTWSA
-455 VSKGIGVVS
+455 VSKGISVVN

-475 SSAAGFKSNLSK
+475 SSAKGFKKSASSFLP
-487 FSIDSVGK
+487 FEV
-495 GIQKNIRGMRK
+495 NIRK
-506 TFKGFGASLD
+506 
-516 EFGFSIAD
+516 SIA
-524 SMSTV
+524 SMRSDFRQSSKWISSLGEATSQSLQAV
-529 SSKFT
+529 SSRFATTGGNVKSAL
-534 DSGIKIWE
+534 DGISGHVR
-542 SLSNTGS
+542 
-549 KISSFGNGIGKSMSK
+549 SFGDNLARNMWDKVNNITTPLKQMSQ
-564 GVKNATSA
+564 
-572 LSSMS
+572 
-577 SKAATILKPFSM
+577 KASTILKPFSM
-589 AGSVVGKALSTVAG
+589 VGSVVGKALSTVAG
-603 AAVNLGVKT
+603 AAVNLGAKT

-670 NGISSRLPDLI
+670 NGISSRLPELI
-681 QQGGKLVSDLLDTI
+681 QQGGKLVSGLLDTI

-748 SGMQLLLT
+748 SGMQLLLA

-1008 RTSGQT
+1008 RTSGRT

-1027 GAVSSASRRLV
+1027 GAVSGASRRLV

-1048 STYQYGAYIG
+1048 STYQYGVYIG

-1104 EYFGEGFTNGI
+1104 KYFGEGFTNGI
-1115 ENLTKDAWKAASDL
+1115 KNLTKDAWKAASDL
-1129 VSIPAVNVPKM
+1129 VSIPAVNVPQM
-1140 ALAGWNATLNDEYF
+1140 ALAGWDTTLNDEYF

>member
-34 KISSGLGFGILT
+34 KISSGLGFGVLT

-60 KSLVSSVV
+60 KTLVSSVV

-96 EKAQE
+96 AKAQE

-119 MAMAGWDAKDMLN
+119 MAMAGWNAKDMLN

-243 TRLATNTSGA
+243 TRLATNTSNA
-253 REAIEKLGVKFYDS
+253 RDAIEKLGVKFYDS

-361 GIYTAVNAL
+361 GIYTAANAL

-444 SAFFNSGTWSA
+444 NAFFSSGTWSA
-455 VSKGIGVVS
+455 VSKGIDVVN
-464 GGFGGL
+464 GGFGVL

-475 SSAAGFKSNLSK
+475 SSAKGFKKSASSFLP
-487 FSIDSVGK
+487 FEV
-495 GIQKNIRGMRK
+495 NIRKSIASMRSDFRQSSK
-506 TFKGFGASLD
+506 WISSLGEATSQSLQAVSSRFATTGGNVKSSLD
-516 EFGFSIAD
+516 GI
-524 SMSTV
+524 
-529 SSKFT
+529 
-534 DSGIKIWE
+534 SGHVR
-542 SLSNTGS
+542 
-549 KISSFGNGIGKSMSK
+549 SFGDNLARNMWDKVNNITTPLKQMSQ
-564 GVKNATSA
+564 
-572 LSSMS
+572 
-577 SKAATILKPFSM
+577 KASTILKPFSM
-589 AGSVVGKALSTVAG
+589 VGSVVGKALSTVAG

-646 FGTQIDQMLSMAQTK
+646 FGTQIDQMLSMAQAK

-748 SGMQLLLT
+748 SGMQLLLA

-779 AQGFIQ
+779 VQGFIQ

-884 SSINAGIPQVSSAA
+884 SSINAGVPQVSSAA

-906 SGVASG
+906 SSVASG

-944 AGSSIGQSLSSG
+944 AGSSIGQSLSFG

-1027 GAVSSASRRLV
+1027 GAVSGASRRLV

-1048 STYQYGAYIG
+1048 STYQYGVYIG

-1115 ENLTKDAWKAASDL
+1115 KNLTKDAWKAASDL
-1129 VSIPAVNVPKM
+1129 VSIPAVNVPQM
-1140 ALAGWNATLNDEYF
+1140 ALAGWDTALNDEYF

>member
-426 GVKNVGAAIAGIG
+426 GVKNVGTAIAGIG

-444 SAFFNSGTWSA
+444 NAFFSSGTWSA
-455 VSKGIGVVS
+455 VSKGIDVVN
-464 GGFGGL
+464 GGFGVL

-475 SSAAGFKSNLSK
+475 SSAKGFKKSASSFLP
-487 FSIDSVGK
+487 FEV
-495 GIQKNIRGMRK
+495 NIRK
-506 TFKGFGASLD
+506 
-516 EFGFSIAD
+516 SIA
-524 SMSTV
+524 SMRSDFRQSSKWISSLGEATSQSLQAV
-529 SSKFT
+529 SSRFATTGGNVKST
-534 DSGIKIWE
+534 LDGISGHVR
-542 SLSNTGS
+542 
-549 KISSFGNGIGKSMSK
+549 SFGDNLARNMWDKVNNITTPLKQMSQ
-564 GVKNATSA
+564 
-572 LSSMS
+572 
-577 SKAATILKPFSM
+577 KASTILKPFSM
-589 AGSVVGKALSTVAG
+589 VGSVVGKALSTVAG
-603 AAVNLGVKT
+603 AAVNLGAKT

-748 SGMQLLLT
+748 SGMQLLLA

-898 TSMGTAAT
+898 TSMGTATT
-906 SGVASG
+906 SSVASG

-1104 EYFGEGFTNGI
+1104 KYFGEGFTNGI

-1129 VSIPAVNVPKM
+1129 VSIPAVNVPQM
-1140 ALAGWNATLNDEYF
+1140 ALAGWDTTLNDEYF

>member
-60 KSLVSSVV
+60 KSLVSSVI

-96 EKAQE
+96 AKAQE

-119 MAMAGWDAKDMLN
+119 MAMAGWNAKDMLN

-158 MTAFGLAADG
+158 LTAFGLTAADSG
-168 TTKGVANAT
+168 H
-177 YFADTLAATAASAN
+177 FADVLAAASSNAN

-322 LADSINNSTGAA
+322 LADSIKNSTGAA
-334 QKQADVK
+334 QEQADIK
-341 MDNLYGD
+341 TDNLYGD
-348 VTILKSAWDGLSV
+348 VTRLKSAWDGLSIK
-361 GIYTAVNAL
+361 IYTAANAL
-370 GNSKDGLGAMRSV
+370 GKSKDGLGSMRSV
-383 VRSVTDVVNKAAD
+383 VQSVTDAVNKAAD

-404 YTTSGLSGVVA
+404 YATSGLSGVVA

-444 SAFFNSGTWSA
+444 SAFFSSGTWSA

-475 SSAAGFKSNLSK
+475 SSAKGFKKSASSFLP
-487 FSIDSVGK
+487 FEV
-495 GIQKNIRGMRK
+495 NIRK
-506 TFKGFGASLD
+506 
-516 EFGFSIAD
+516 SIA
-524 SMSTV
+524 SMRSDFRQSSKWISSLGEATSQSLQAV
-529 SSKFT
+529 SSRFATTGGNVKST
-534 DSGIKIWE
+534 LDGISGHVR
-542 SLSNTGS
+542 
-549 KISSFGNGIGKSMSK
+549 SFGDNLARNMWDKVNNITTPLKQMSQ
-564 GVKNATSA
+564 
-572 LSSMS
+572 
-577 SKAATILKPFSM
+577 KASTILKPFSM
-589 AGSVVGKALSTVAG
+589 VGSVVGKALSTVAG

-748 SGMQLLLT
+748 SGMQLLLA

-823 IDTIMS
+823 IDTIMA

-843 GEGIFGGLAGIGGKI
+843 GEGIFGGLSGIGGKI

-935 SAASGTAMT
+935 SAASVTAMT

-1014 IGQNFASAISSKS
+1014 IGQSFASAISSKS
-1027 GAVSSASRRLV
+1027 RAVSGASRRLV

-1129 VSIPAVNVPKM
+1129 VSIPAVNVPQM
-1140 ALAGWNATLNDEYF
+1140 ALAGWDTTLNDEYF

>member
-21 LNNAGRSIDTLSG
+21 LNNAGHSIDTLSG
-34 KISSGLGFGILT
+34 KISSGLGFGVLT

-96 EKAQE
+96 AKAQE

-119 MAMAGWDAKDMLN
+119 MAMAGWNAKDMLN

-322 LADSINNSTGAA
+322 LADSIKNSTGAA

-348 VTILKSAWDGLSV
+348 VTRLKSAWDGLSIK
-361 GIYTAVNAL
+361 IYTAVNAL
-370 GNSKDGLGAMRSV
+370 GKSKDGLGSMRSV
-383 VRSVTDVVNKAAD
+383 VQSVTDIVNKTAD
-396 AVENLSNA
+396 AVENLSNV
-404 YTTSGLSGVVA
+404 YVSSGLSGVVA
-415 EVNKMLSGTSD
+415 EANKMLSGTSD

-444 SAFFNSGTWSA
+444 NAFFNSGTWSA
-455 VSKGIGVVS
+455 VNKGIGVVS

-475 SSAAGFKSNLSK
+475 SSAKGFKKSASSFLP
-487 FSIDSVGK
+487 FEV
-495 GIQKNIRGMRK
+495 NIRK
-506 TFKGFGASLD
+506 
-516 EFGFSIAD
+516 SIA
-524 SMSTV
+524 SMRSDFRQSSKWISSLGEATSQSLQAV
-529 SSKFT
+529 SSRFATTGGNVKSAL
-534 DSGIKIWE
+534 DGISGHVR
-542 SLSNTGS
+542 
-549 KISSFGNGIGKSMSK
+549 SFGDNLARNMWDKVNNITTPLKQMSQ
-564 GVKNATSA
+564 
-572 LSSMS
+572 
-577 SKAATILKPFSM
+577 KASTILKPFSM
-589 AGSVVGKALSTVAG
+589 VGSVVGKALSTVAG
-603 AAVNLGVKT
+603 AAVNLGAKT

-646 FGTQIDQMLSMAQTK
+646 FGTQIDKMLSMAQAK

-748 SGMQLLLT
+748 SGMQLLLA

-906 SGVASG
+906 SSVASG

-925 SVVTSATNTF
+925 SVATSATNTF

-970 AMNGFNASL
+970 AMNEFNASL

-1027 GAVSSASRRLV
+1027 GAVSGASRRLV
-1038 SAVRSALSNV
+1038 STVRSALSNV
-1048 STYQYGAYIG
+1048 STYQYGVYIG

-1129 VSIPAVNVPKM
+1129 VSIPAVNVPQM
-1140 ALAGWNATLNDEYF
+1140 ALAGWDTTLNDEYF

>member
-21 LNNAGRSIDTLSG
+21 LNNAGHSIDTLSG
-34 KISSGLGFGILT
+34 KISSGLGFGVLT

-96 EKAQE
+96 AKAQE

-119 MAMAGWDAKDMLN
+119 MAMAGWNAKNMLN

-158 MTAFGLAADG
+158 LTAFGLAASDS
-168 TTKGVANAT
+168 TR
-177 YFADTLAATAASAN
+177 FADVLAATAASAN

-220 AIGLMANRGLKGSM
+220 AIGLMASRGLKGSM

-309 LAILNATDDEYNS
+309 LAILNATDDEYSS
-322 LADSINNSTGAA
+322 LTDSIKNSTGAS

-348 VTILKSAWDGLSV
+348 VTKLKSAWDGLSIK
-361 GIYTAVNAL
+361 IYTAVNAL
-370 GNSKDGLGAMRSV
+370 GNSKDGLGSMRSV
-383 VRSVTDVVNKAAD
+383 VQSVTDIVNKAAD
-396 AVENLSNA
+396 AVENLSNVYA
-404 YTTSGLSGVVA
+404 SSGLSGVVA

-426 GVKNVGAAIAGIG
+426 GVKNVGVAIAGIG

-444 SAFFNSGTWSA
+444 NAFFSSSTWSA
-455 VSKGIGVVS
+455 VNKGISVVNGV
-464 GGFGGL
+464 FGGL

-475 SSAAGFKSNLSK
+475 SSSKGFKKSASSFLP
-487 FSIDSVGK
+487 FEV
-495 GIQKNIRGMRK
+495 NIRK
-506 TFKGFGASLD
+506 
-516 EFGFSIAD
+516 SIA
-524 SMSTV
+524 SMRSDFRQ
-529 SSKFT
+529 SSK
-534 DSGIKIWE
+534 W
-542 SLSNTGS
+542 
-549 KISSFGNGIGKSMSK
+549 ISSFGE
-564 GVKNATSA
+564 ATSQSLQAVSSRFATTGGNVKSA
-572 LSSMS
+572 LDGISGHVRSFGDNLARNMWDKVNNITTPLKQMS
-577 SKAATILKPFSM
+577 QKASTILKPFSM
-589 AGSVVGKALSTVAG
+589 VGSVVGKALSTVAG
-603 AAVNLGVKT
+603 AAVNLGAKT

-629 AALVAA
+629 AVLVAA

-681 QQGGKLVSDLLDTI
+681 QQGGKLVSGLLDTI

-748 SGMQLLLT
+748 SGMQLLLA

-858 GNFFGSISDWFAGGE
+858 GSFFGSISDWFAGGE

-906 SGVASG
+906 SSVASG

-1027 GAVSSASRRLV
+1027 GAVSSASRCLV

-1048 STYQYGAYIG
+1048 STYQYGVYIG

-1095 PSKLTYQLG
+1095 PSKLTYRLG

-1140 ALAGWNATLNDEYF
+1140 ALAGWDTTLNDEYF

-1188 RQKYRNRKQ
+1188 RQKFRNRKQ

>member
-60 KSLVSSVV
+60 KSLVSSVI

-96 EKAQE
+96 AKAQE

-119 MAMAGWDAKDMLN
+119 MAMAGWNAKDMLN
-132 GIEGVMNLAAA
+132 GIEGVMNLAAT

-322 LADSINNSTGAA
+322 LADSIKNSTGAA
-334 QKQADVK
+334 QEQTDIK

-348 VTILKSAWDGLSV
+348 VTRLKSAWDGLSIK
-361 GIYTAVNAL
+361 IYTAVNAL
-370 GNSKDGLGAMRSV
+370 GKSKDGLGSMRSV
-383 VRSVTDVVNKAAD
+383 VQSVTDAVNKAAD

-444 SAFFNSGTWSA
+444 NAFFSSGTWSA
-455 VSKGIGVVS
+455 VSKGIDVVN
-464 GGFGGL
+464 GGFGVL

-475 SSAAGFKSNLSK
+475 SSAKGFKKSASSFLP
-487 FSIDSVGK
+487 FEV
-495 GIQKNIRGMRK
+495 NIRKSIASMRSDFRQSSK
-506 TFKGFGASLD
+506 WISSLGEATSQSLQAVSSRFATTGGNVKSSLD
-516 EFGFSIAD
+516 GI
-524 SMSTV
+524 
-529 SSKFT
+529 
-534 DSGIKIWE
+534 SGHVR
-542 SLSNTGS
+542 
-549 KISSFGNGIGKSMSK
+549 SFGDNLARNMWDKVNNITTPLKQMSQ
-564 GVKNATSA
+564 
-572 LSSMS
+572 
-577 SKAATILKPFSM
+577 KASTILKPFSM
-589 AGSVVGKALSTVAG
+589 VGFVVGKALSTVAG

-646 FGTQIDQMLSMAQTK
+646 FGTQIDQMLSMAQAK

-748 SGMQLLLT
+748 SGMQLLLA

-843 GEGIFGGLAGIGGKI
+843 GEGIFGGLSGIGGKI

-935 SAASGTAMT
+935 SAASVTAMT

-1014 IGQNFASAISSKS
+1014 IGQSFASAISSKS
-1027 GAVSSASRRLV
+1027 GAVSGASRRLV

-1129 VSIPAVNVPKM
+1129 VSIPAVNVPQM
-1140 ALAGWNATLNDEYF
+1140 ALAGWDTTLNDEYF

>member
-60 KSLVSSVV
+60 KSLVSSVI

-96 EKAQE
+96 AKAQE

-119 MAMAGWDAKDMLN
+119 MAMAGWNAKDMLN

-158 MTAFGLAADG
+158 LTAFGLTAADSG
-168 TTKGVANAT
+168 H
-177 YFADTLAATAASAN
+177 FADVLAAASSNAN

-322 LADSINNSTGAA
+322 LADSIKNSTGAA
-334 QKQADVK
+334 QEQADIK
-341 MDNLYGD
+341 TDNLYGD
-348 VTILKSAWDGLSV
+348 VTRLKSAWDGLSIK
-361 GIYTAVNAL
+361 IYTAANAL
-370 GNSKDGLGAMRSV
+370 GKSKDGLGSMRSV
-383 VRSVTDVVNKAAD
+383 VQSVTDAVNKAAD

-404 YTTSGLSGVVA
+404 YATSGLSGVVA

-444 SAFFNSGTWSA
+444 SAFFSSGTWSA

-475 SSAAGFKSNLSK
+475 SSAKGFKKSASSFLP
-487 FSIDSVGK
+487 FEV
-495 GIQKNIRGMRK
+495 NIRK
-506 TFKGFGASLD
+506 
-516 EFGFSIAD
+516 SIA
-524 SMSTV
+524 SMRSDFRQSSKWISSLGEATSQSLQAV
-529 SSKFT
+529 SSRFATTGGNVKST
-534 DSGIKIWE
+534 LDGISGHVR
-542 SLSNTGS
+542 
-549 KISSFGNGIGKSMSK
+549 SFGDNLARNMWDKVNNITTPLKQMSQ
-564 GVKNATSA
+564 
-572 LSSMS
+572 
-577 SKAATILKPFSM
+577 KASTILKPFSM
-589 AGSVVGKALSTVAG
+589 VGSVVGKALSTVAG

-748 SGMQLLLT
+748 SGMQLLLA

-823 IDTIMS
+823 IDTIMA

-843 GEGIFGGLAGIGGKI
+843 GEGIFGGLSGIGGKI

-935 SAASGTAMT
+935 SAASVTAMT

-1014 IGQNFASAISSKS
+1014 IGQSFASAISSKS
-1027 GAVSSASRRLV
+1027 RAVSVASRRLV

-1129 VSIPAVNVPKM
+1129 VSIPAVNVPQM
-1140 ALAGWNATLNDEYF
+1140 ALAGWDTTLNDEYF

>member
-60 KSLVSSVV
+60 KSLVSSVI

-96 EKAQE
+96 AKAQE

-119 MAMAGWDAKDMLN
+119 MAMAGWNAKDMLN

-322 LADSINNSTGAA
+322 LADSIKNSTGAA

-348 VTILKSAWDGLSV
+348 VTRLKSAWDGLSIK
-361 GIYTAVNAL
+361 IYTAVNAL
-370 GNSKDGLGAMRSV
+370 GKSKDGLGSMRSV
-383 VRSVTDVVNKAAD
+383 VQSVTDIVNKTAD
-396 AVENLSNA
+396 AVENLSNVYA
-404 YTTSGLSGVVA
+404 SSGLSGVAA

-444 SAFFNSGTWSA
+444 NAFFNSGTWSA
-455 VSKGIGVVS
+455 VGKGISIVN

-475 SSAAGFKSNLSK
+475 SSTKGFKKSASSFLP
-487 FSIDSVGK
+487 FEV
-495 GIQKNIRGMRK
+495 NIRK
-506 TFKGFGASLD
+506 
-516 EFGFSIAD
+516 SIA
-524 SMSTV
+524 SMRSDFRQSSKWISSLGEATSQSLQAV
-529 SSKFT
+529 SSRFATTGGNVKSAL
-534 DSGIKIWE
+534 DGISGHVR
-542 SLSNTGS
+542 
-549 KISSFGNGIGKSMSK
+549 SFGDNLARNMWDKVNNITTPLKQMSQ
-564 GVKNATSA
+564 
-572 LSSMS
+572 
-577 SKAATILKPFSM
+577 KASTILKPFSM
-589 AGSVVGKALSTVAG
+589 VGSVVGKALSTVAG
-603 AAVNLGVKT
+603 AAVNLGAKT

-646 FGTQIDQMLSMAQTK
+646 FGTQIDQILSMAQTK

-681 QQGGKLVSDLLDTI
+681 QQGGKLVSGLLDTI

-748 SGMQLLLT
+748 SGMQLLLA

-906 SGVASG
+906 SSVASG

-1027 GAVSSASRRLV
+1027 GAVSGASRRLV

-1048 STYQYGAYIG
+1048 STYQYGVYIG

-1129 VSIPAVNVPKM
+1129 VSIPAVNVPQM
-1140 ALAGWNATLNDEYF
+1140 ALAGWDTTLNDEYF

>member
-16 GFTST
+16 GFTFT

-96 EKAQE
+96 AKAQE

-119 MAMAGWDAKDMLN
+119 MAMAGWNAKDMLN

-322 LADSINNSTGAA
+322 LADSIKNSTGAA

-348 VTILKSAWDGLSV
+348 VTVLKSAWEGLSTN
-361 GIYTAVNAL
+361 IYSAVNAL
-370 GNSKDGLGAMRSV
+370 GNSKDGLGSMRSV
-383 VRSVTDVVNKAAD
+383 VQSVTDVVNKAAD
-396 AVENLSNA
+396 AVKNLSNA
-404 YTTSGLSGVVA
+404 YVSSGLSGVVS

-444 SAFFNSGTWSA
+444 NAFFSSGTWSA
-455 VSKGIGVVS
+455 VSKGIDVVN

-577 SKAATILKPFSM
+577 SKAATILQPFSM
-589 AGSVVGKALSTVAG
+589 VGSVVGKALSTVAG

-617 KIMGLALKALMP
+617 KIMELALKALMP

-681 QQGGKLVSDLLDTI
+681 QQGGKLVSGLLDTI

-748 SGMQLLLT
+748 SGMQLLLA

-906 SGVASG
+906 SSVASG

-986 VSNAGKIAR
+986 VSNAGRIAR

-1027 GAVSSASRRLV
+1027 GAVSAASRRLV

-1129 VSIPAVNVPKM
+1129 VSIPAVNVPQM
-1140 ALAGWNATLNDEYF
+1140 ALAGWDTTLNDEYF

>member
-119 MAMAGWDAKDMLN
+119 MAMAGWNAKDMLN

-253 REAIEKLGVKFYDS
+253 REAIEKLGVEFYDS

-309 LAILNATDDEYNS
+309 LAILNATDNEYNS

-348 VTILKSAWDGLSV
+348 VTILKSAWDGLSI

-370 GNSKDGLGAMRSV
+370 GKSKDGLGSMRSV
-383 VRSVTDVVNKAAD
+383 VQSVTDGVNKAAD
-396 AVENLSNA
+396 AVENLSNVYA
-404 YTTSGLSGVVA
+404 SSGLSGVVA

-444 SAFFNSGTWSA
+444 NAFFSSGTWSA
-455 VSKGIGVVS
+455 VSKGIDVVN
-464 GGFGGL
+464 GGFGVL

-475 SSAAGFKSNLSK
+475 SSAKGFKKSASSFLP
-487 FSIDSVGK
+487 FEV
-495 GIQKNIRGMRK
+495 NIRK
-506 TFKGFGASLD
+506 
-516 EFGFSIAD
+516 SIA
-524 SMSTV
+524 SMRSDFRQSSKWISSLGEATSQSLQAV
-529 SSKFT
+529 SSRFATTGGNVKST
-534 DSGIKIWE
+534 LDGISGHVR
-542 SLSNTGS
+542 
-549 KISSFGNGIGKSMSK
+549 SFGDNLARNMWDKVNNITTPLKQMSQ
-564 GVKNATSA
+564 
-572 LSSMS
+572 
-577 SKAATILKPFSM
+577 KASTILKPFSM
-589 AGSVVGKALSTVAG
+589 VGSVVGKALSTVAG

-646 FGTQIDQMLSMAQTK
+646 FGTKIDQMLSMAQAK

-748 SGMQLLLT
+748 SGMQLLLA

-843 GEGIFGGLAGIGGKI
+843 GEGIFGGLSGIGGKI

-935 SAASGTAMT
+935 SAASVTAMT

-970 AMNGFNASL
+970 AMNEFNASL

-1014 IGQNFASAISSKS
+1014 IGQSFASAISSKF
-1027 GAVSSASRRLV
+1027 GAVSGASRRLV

-1129 VSIPAVNVPKM
+1129 VSIPAVNVPQM
-1140 ALAGWNATLNDEYF
+1140 ALAGWDTTLNDEYF

>member
-1 MGDYSV
+1 MGDYLV

-96 EKAQE
+96 AKAQE

-322 LADSINNSTGAA
+322 LADSIKNSTGAA

-341 MDNLYGD
+341 TDNLYGD
-348 VTILKSAWDGLSV
+348 VTRLKSAWEGLSIN
-361 GIYTAVNAL
+361 IYSAVNAL
-370 GNSKDGLGAMRSV
+370 GNSKNGLGSMRSV
-383 VRSVTDVVNKAAD
+383 VQSVTDVVNKAAD
-396 AVENLSNA
+396 AVKDLSNVYA
-404 YTTSGLSGVVA
+404 SSGLSGVVA

-444 SAFFNSGTWSA
+444 NAFFNSGTWSA
-455 VSKGIGVVS
+455 VNKGIGVVS

-495 GIQKNIRGMRK
+495 GIQKNIRGMRN

-577 SKAATILKPFSM
+577 SKAATILQPFSM
-589 AGSVVGKALSTVAG
+589 VGSVVGKALSTVAG
-603 AAVNLGVKT
+603 AAANLGAKT

-681 QQGGKLVSDLLDTI
+681 QQGGKLVSGLLDTI

-748 SGMQLLLT
+748 SGMQLLLA

-898 TSMGTAAT
+898 TSMGNKRRCIRHAEQYGNRHICSTECC
-906 SGVASG
+906 GIGNQYVF
-912 MQSSTGTVTSAAQ
+912 SSFRNSHDGRFIHWSE
-925 SVVTSATNTF
+925 F
-935 SAASGTAMT
+935 
-944 AGSSIGQSLSSG
+944 IIRL
-956 LQGSVGSINNVAST
+956 
-970 AMNGFNASL
+970 
-979 NTGGATA
+979 
-986 VSNAGKIAR
+986 AGKCW
-995 NIVTAFKPAITGA
+995 K
-1008 RTSGQT
+1008 
-1014 IGQNFASAISSKS
+1014 
-1027 GAVSSASRRLV
+1027 
-1038 SAVRSALSNV
+1038 
-1048 STYQYGAYIG
+1048 YQ
-1058 QGLANGI
+1058 
-1065 WSQLGNVRAAANAL
+1065 
-1079 VAQAER
+1079 
-1085 AIRAKAMIHS
+1085 
-1095 PSKLTYQLG
+1095 
-1104 EYFGEGFTNGI
+1104 
-1115 ENLTKDAWKAASDL
+1115 
-1129 VSIPAVNVPKM
+1129 
-1140 ALAGWNATLNDEYF
+1140 
-1154 YNDSAEYVIYV
+1154 
-1165 PVEIDGKEVATVTA
+1165 
-1179 PYTEAELAK
+1179 
-1188 RQKYRNRKQ
+1188 
-1197 GIR
+1197 

>member
-34 KISSGLGFGILT
+34 KISSGLGFGVLT

-96 EKAQE
+96 AKAQE

-119 MAMAGWDAKDMLN
+119 MAMAGWNAKDMLN

-322 LADSINNSTGAA
+322 LADSIKNSTGAA

-348 VTILKSAWDGLSV
+348 VTRLKSAWDGLSIK
-361 GIYTAVNAL
+361 IYTAVNAL
-370 GNSKDGLGAMRSV
+370 GKSKDGLGSMRSV
-383 VRSVTDVVNKAAD
+383 VQSVTDIVNKTAD
-396 AVENLSNA
+396 AVENLSNVYA
-404 YTTSGLSGVVA
+404 SSGLSGVVA

-444 SAFFNSGTWSA
+444 NAFFSSGTWSA
-455 VSKGIGVVS
+455 VSKGIDVVN
-464 GGFGGL
+464 GGFGVL

-475 SSAAGFKSNLSK
+475 SSAKGFQKSASSFLP
-487 FSIDSVGK
+487 FEV
-495 GIQKNIRGMRK
+495 NIRK
-506 TFKGFGASLD
+506 
-516 EFGFSIAD
+516 SIA
-524 SMSTV
+524 SMRSDFRQ
-529 SSKFT
+529 SSK
-534 DSGIKIWE
+534 W
-542 SLSNTGS
+542 
-549 KISSFGNGIGKSMSK
+549 ISSFGE
-564 GVKNATSA
+564 ATSQSLQAVSSRFATTGGNVKSA
-572 LSSMS
+572 LDGISGHVRSFGDNLARNMWDKVNNITTPLKQMS
-577 SKAATILKPFSM
+577 QKASTILKPFSM
-589 AGSVVGKALSTVAG
+589 VGSVVGKALSTVAG
-603 AAVNLGVKT
+603 AAVNLGAKT

-681 QQGGKLVSDLLDTI
+681 QQGGKLVSGLLDTI

-718 SALPSLATSAT
+718 SALPSLAISAT

-748 SGMQLLLT
+748 SGMQLLLA

-829 TDWLAV
+829 TDWLTV

-858 GNFFGSISDWFAGGE
+858 GSFFGSISDWFAGGE

-944 AGSSIGQSLSSG
+944 AGSSIGQGLSSG

-1038 SAVRSALSNV
+1038 SVVRSALSNV
-1048 STYQYGAYIG
+1048 STYQYGVYIG

-1129 VSIPAVNVPKM
+1129 VSIPAVNVPQM
-1140 ALAGWNATLNDEYF
+1140 ALAGWDTTLNDEYF

>member
-96 EKAQE
+96 AKAQE

-119 MAMAGWDAKDMLN
+119 MAMAGWNAKDMLN

-322 LADSINNSTGAA
+322 LADAIRNSNGAA
-334 QKQADVK
+334 QEQADIK

-348 VTILKSAWDGLSV
+348 VTRLKSAWDGLSIK
-361 GIYTAVNAL
+361 IYTAVNAL
-370 GNSKDGLGAMRSV
+370 GKSKDGLGSMRSV
-383 VRSVTDVVNKAAD
+383 VQSVTDIVNKTAD
-396 AVENLSNA
+396 AVENLSNVYA
-404 YTTSGLSGVVA
+404 SSGLSGVAA

-444 SAFFNSGTWSA
+444 NAFFSSGTWSA
-455 VSKGIGVVS
+455 VSKGIDVVNC
-464 GGFGGL
+464 GFGGL

-475 SSAAGFKSNLSK
+475 SSAKGFKKSASSFLP
-487 FSIDSVGK
+487 FEV
-495 GIQKNIRGMRK
+495 NIRK
-506 TFKGFGASLD
+506 
-516 EFGFSIAD
+516 SIA
-524 SMSTV
+524 SMRSDFRQSSKWISSLGEATSQSLQAV
-529 SSKFT
+529 SSRFATTGGNVKSAL
-534 DSGIKIWE
+534 DGISGHVR
-542 SLSNTGS
+542 
-549 KISSFGNGIGKSMSK
+549 SFGDNLARNMWDKVNNITTPLKQMSQ
-564 GVKNATSA
+564 
-572 LSSMS
+572 
-577 SKAATILKPFSM
+577 KASTILKPFSM
-589 AGSVVGKALSTVAG
+589 VGSVVGKALSTVAG
-603 AAVNLGVKT
+603 AAVNLGAKT

-681 QQGGKLVSDLLDTI
+681 QQGGKLVSGLLDTI

-748 SGMQLLLT
+748 SGMQLLLA

-813 SAIPQVVSSM
+813 SAIPQVISSM

-843 GEGIFGGLAGIGGKI
+843 GEGIFGGLSGIGGKI

-906 SGVASG
+906 SSVASG

-925 SVVTSATNTF
+925 SVVSSATNTF

-956 LQGSVGSINNVAST
+956 LQGSVGNINNVAST

-1027 GAVSSASRRLV
+1027 GAVSGASRRLV
-1038 SAVRSALSNV
+1038 STVRSALSNV
-1048 STYQYGAYIG
+1048 STYQYGVYIG

-1129 VSIPAVNVPKM
+1129 VSIPAVNVPQM
-1140 ALAGWNATLNDEYF
+1140 ALAGWDTTLNDEYF

-1188 RQKYRNRKQ
+1188 RQKHRNRKQ

>member
-96 EKAQE
+96 AKAQE

-119 MAMAGWDAKDMLN
+119 MAMAGWNAKDMLN

-267 SGNARALGD
+267 SGNARTLGD

-322 LADSINNSTGAA
+322 LADSIKNSTGAA

-348 VTILKSAWDGLSV
+348 VTRLKSAWDGLSIK
-361 GIYTAVNAL
+361 IYTAVNAL
-370 GNSKDGLGAMRSV
+370 GKSKDGLGSMRSV
-383 VRSVTDVVNKAAD
+383 VQSVTDIVNKTAD
-396 AVENLSNA
+396 AVENLSNVYA
-404 YTTSGLSGVVA
+404 SSGLSGVAA

-444 SAFFNSGTWSA
+444 NAFFNSGTWSA
-455 VSKGIGVVS
+455 VGKGISIVN
-464 GGFGGL
+464 GGFGWL

-475 SSAAGFKSNLSK
+475 SSAKGFKKSASSFLP
-487 FSIDSVGK
+487 FEV
-495 GIQKNIRGMRK
+495 NIRK
-506 TFKGFGASLD
+506 
-516 EFGFSIAD
+516 SIA
-524 SMSTV
+524 SMRSDFRQSSKWISSLGEATSQSLQAV
-529 SSKFT
+529 SSRFATTGGNVKSAL
-534 DSGIKIWE
+534 DGISGHVR
-542 SLSNTGS
+542 
-549 KISSFGNGIGKSMSK
+549 SFGDNLARNMWDKVNNITTPLKQMSQ
-564 GVKNATSA
+564 
-572 LSSMS
+572 
-577 SKAATILKPFSM
+577 KASTILKPFSM
-589 AGSVVGKALSTVAG
+589 VGSVVGKALSTVAG
-603 AAVNLGVKT
+603 AAVNLGAKT

-681 QQGGKLVSDLLDTI
+681 QQGGKLVSGLLDTI

-748 SGMQLLLT
+748 SGMQLLLA

-906 SGVASG
+906 SSVASG

-925 SVVTSATNTF
+925 NVVTSATNTF

-979 NTGGATA
+979 NTGGVTA
-986 VSNAGKIAR
+986 VSNAGRIAR

-1027 GAVSSASRRLV
+1027 GAVSSASRRLA

-1129 VSIPAVNVPKM
+1129 VSIPAVNVPQM
-1140 ALAGWNATLNDEYF
+1140 ALAGWDTTLNDEYF

>member
-34 KISSGLGFGILT
+34 KISSGLGFGVLT

-96 EKAQE
+96 AKAQE

-119 MAMAGWDAKDMLN
+119 MAMAGWNAKDMLN

-322 LADSINNSTGAA
+322 LADSIKNSTGAA

-348 VTILKSAWDGLSV
+348 VTRLKSAWDGLSIK
-361 GIYTAVNAL
+361 IYTAVNAL
-370 GNSKDGLGAMRSV
+370 GKSKDGLGSMRSV
-383 VRSVTDVVNKAAD
+383 VQSVTDIVNKTAD
-396 AVENLSNA
+396 AVENLSNVYA
-404 YTTSGLSGVVA
+404 SSGLSGVVA

-444 SAFFNSGTWSA
+444 NAFFNSGTWSA
-455 VSKGIGVVS
+455 VDKGIGVVS

-475 SSAAGFKSNLSK
+475 SSAKGFKKSASSFLP
-487 FSIDSVGK
+487 FEV
-495 GIQKNIRGMRK
+495 NIRK
-506 TFKGFGASLD
+506 
-516 EFGFSIAD
+516 SIA
-524 SMSTV
+524 SMRSDFRQSSKWISSLGEATSQSLQAV
-529 SSKFT
+529 SSRFATTGGNVKSAL
-534 DSGIKIWE
+534 DGISGHVR
-542 SLSNTGS
+542 
-549 KISSFGNGIGKSMSK
+549 SFGDNLARNMWDKVNNITTPLKQMSQ
-564 GVKNATSA
+564 
-572 LSSMS
+572 
-577 SKAATILKPFSM
+577 KASTILKPFSM
-589 AGSVVGKALSTVAG
+589 VGSVVGKALSTVAG
-603 AAVNLGVKT
+603 AAVNLGAKT

-681 QQGGKLVSDLLDTI
+681 QQGGKLVSGLLDTI

-748 SGMQLLLT
+748 SGMQLLLA

-779 AQGFIQ
+779 VQGFIQ

-906 SGVASG
+906 SSVASG

-1027 GAVSSASRRLV
+1027 GAVSGASRRLV
-1038 SAVRSALSNV
+1038 SAVCSALSNV
-1048 STYQYGAYIG
+1048 STYQYGVYIG

-1115 ENLTKDAWKAASDL
+1115 KNLTKDAWKAASDL
-1129 VSIPAVNVPKM
+1129 VSIPAVNVPQM
-1140 ALAGWNATLNDEYF
+1140 ALAGWDTTLNDEYF

-1165 PVEIDGKEVATVTA
+1165 PVEIDGKEVAAVTA

>member
-96 EKAQE
+96 AKAQE

-119 MAMAGWDAKDMLN
+119 MAMAGWNAKDMLN

-322 LADSINNSTGAA
+322 LADSIKNSTGAA

-348 VTILKSAWDGLSV
+348 VTRLKSAWDGLSIK
-361 GIYTAVNAL
+361 IYTAVNAL
-370 GNSKDGLGAMRSV
+370 GKSKDGLGSMRSV
-383 VRSVTDVVNKAAD
+383 VQSVTDIVNKTAD
-396 AVENLSNA
+396 AVENLSNVYA
-404 YTTSGLSGVVA
+404 SSGLSGVVA

-444 SAFFNSGTWSA
+444 NAFFSSGTWSA
-455 VSKGIGVVS
+455 VSKGIDVVN
-464 GGFGGL
+464 GGFGVL

-475 SSAAGFKSNLSK
+475 SSAKGFQKSASSFLP
-487 FSIDSVGK
+487 FEV
-495 GIQKNIRGMRK
+495 NIRK
-506 TFKGFGASLD
+506 
-516 EFGFSIAD
+516 SIA
-524 SMSTV
+524 SMRSDFRQ
-529 SSKFT
+529 SSK
-534 DSGIKIWE
+534 W
-542 SLSNTGS
+542 
-549 KISSFGNGIGKSMSK
+549 ISSFGE
-564 GVKNATSA
+564 ATSQSLQAVSSRFATTGGNVKSA
-572 LSSMS
+572 LDGISGHVRSFGDNLARNMWDKVNNITTPLKQMS
-577 SKAATILKPFSM
+577 QKASTILKPFSM
-589 AGSVVGKALSTVAG
+589 VGSVVGKALSTVAG
-603 AAVNLGVKT
+603 AAVNLGAKT

-681 QQGGKLVSDLLDTI
+681 QQGGKVVSDLLDTI

-718 SALPSLATSAT
+718 SALPSLTTSAV
-729 NMISTLL
+729 NMVSTLI

-748 SGMQLLLT
+748 SGMQLLLA

-779 AQGFIQ
+779 AQGFLQ

-858 GNFFGSISDWFAGGE
+858 GSFFGSISDWFAGGE

-925 SVVTSATNTF
+925 SVVSSATNTF

-1027 GAVSSASRRLV
+1027 GAVSSASRCLV

-1048 STYQYGAYIG
+1048 STYQYGVYIG

-1095 PSKLTYQLG
+1095 PSKLTYRLG

-1140 ALAGWNATLNDEYF
+1140 ALAGWDTTLNDEYF

-1188 RQKYRNRKQ
+1188 RQKFRNRKQ

>member
-348 VTILKSAWDGLSV
+348 VTILKSAWDGLSI
-361 GIYTAVNAL
+361 GIYTAANAL
-370 GNSKDGLGAMRSV
+370 GKSKDGLGSMRSV
-383 VRSVTDVVNKAAD
+383 VQSVTDGVNKAAD

-404 YTTSGLSGVVA
+404 YTASGLSGVVA

-426 GVKNVGAAIAGIG
+426 DVKNVGAAIAGIG

-444 SAFFNSGTWSA
+444 NAFFSSGTWSA
-455 VSKGIGVVS
+455 VSKGIDVVN
-464 GGFGGL
+464 GGFGVL

-475 SSAAGFKSNLSK
+475 SSAKGFKKSASSFLP
-487 FSIDSVGK
+487 FEV
-495 GIQKNIRGMRK
+495 NIRK
-506 TFKGFGASLD
+506 
-516 EFGFSIAD
+516 SIA
-524 SMSTV
+524 SMRSDFRQSSKWISSLGEATSQSLQAV
-529 SSKFT
+529 SSRFATTGGNVKST
-534 DSGIKIWE
+534 LDGISGHVR
-542 SLSNTGS
+542 
-549 KISSFGNGIGKSMSK
+549 SFGDNLARNMWDKVNNITTPLKQMSQ
-564 GVKNATSA
+564 
-572 LSSMS
+572 
-577 SKAATILKPFSM
+577 KASTILKPFSM
-589 AGSVVGKALSTVAG
+589 VGSVVGKALSTVAG

-646 FGTQIDQMLSMAQTK
+646 FGTQIDQMLSMAQAK

-681 QQGGKLVSDLLDTI
+681 QQGGKLVSGLLDTI

-748 SGMQLLLT
+748 SGMQLLLA

-843 GEGIFGGLAGIGGKI
+843 GEGIFGGLSGIGGKI
-858 GNFFGSISDWFAGGE
+858 GNFFGSISDWFTGGE

-935 SAASGTAMT
+935 SAASVTAMT

-1014 IGQNFASAISSKS
+1014 IGQSFASAISSKS

-1129 VSIPAVNVPKM
+1129 VSIPAVNVPQM
-1140 ALAGWNATLNDEYF
+1140 ALAGWDTTLNDEYF

>member
-34 KISSGLGFGILT
+34 KISSGLGFGVLT

-96 EKAQE
+96 AKAQE

-119 MAMAGWDAKDMLN
+119 MAMAGWNAKDMLN

-143 SGEDLASV
+143 SGEDLTSV

-322 LADSINNSTGAA
+322 LADSIKNSTGAA

-348 VTILKSAWDGLSV
+348 VTRLKSAWDGLSIK
-361 GIYTAVNAL
+361 IYTAVNAL
-370 GNSKDGLGAMRSV
+370 GKSKDGLGSMRSV
-383 VRSVTDVVNKAAD
+383 VQSVTDIVNKTAD
-396 AVENLSNA
+396 AVENLSNVYA
-404 YTTSGLSGVVA
+404 SSGLSGVAA

-444 SAFFNSGTWSA
+444 NAFFNSGTWSA
-455 VSKGIGVVS
+455 VGKGISIVN

-475 SSAAGFKSNLSK
+475 SSAKGFKKSASSFLP
-487 FSIDSVGK
+487 FEV
-495 GIQKNIRGMRK
+495 NIRK
-506 TFKGFGASLD
+506 
-516 EFGFSIAD
+516 SIA
-524 SMSTV
+524 SMRSDFRQSSKWISSLGEATSQSLQAV
-529 SSKFT
+529 SSRFATTGGNVKSAL
-534 DSGIKIWE
+534 DGISGHVR
-542 SLSNTGS
+542 
-549 KISSFGNGIGKSMSK
+549 SFGDNLARNMWDKVNNITTPLKQMSQ
-564 GVKNATSA
+564 
-572 LSSMS
+572 
-577 SKAATILKPFSM
+577 KASTILKPFSM
-589 AGSVVGKALSTVAG
+589 VGSVVGKALSTVAG
-603 AAVNLGVKT
+603 AAVNLGAKT

-681 QQGGKLVSDLLDTI
+681 QQGGKLVSGLLDTI

-748 SGMQLLLT
+748 SGMQLLLA

-906 SGVASG
+906 SSVASG

-944 AGSSIGQSLSSG
+944 AGSSIGQSLSFG

-1027 GAVSSASRRLV
+1027 GAVSGASRRLV

-1048 STYQYGAYIG
+1048 STYQYGVYIG

-1115 ENLTKDAWKAASDL
+1115 KNLTKDAWKAASDL
-1129 VSIPAVNVPKM
+1129 VSIPAVNVPQM
-1140 ALAGWNATLNDEYF
+1140 ALAGWDTALNDEYF

>member
-21 LNNAGRSIDTLSG
+21 LNNAGHSIDTLSG
-34 KISSGLGFGILT
+34 KISSGLGFGVLT

-96 EKAQE
+96 AKAQE

-243 TRLATNTSGA
+243 TRLSTNTSGA

-309 LAILNATDDEYNS
+309 LAILDATDDEYNN
-322 LADSINNSTGAA
+322 LADSIKNSTGAA
-334 QKQADVK
+334 QEQADVK

-348 VTILKSAWDGLSV
+348 VTRLKSAWDGL
-361 GIYTAVNAL
+361 GIKIYTAVNAL
-370 GNSKDGLGAMRSV
+370 GNSKDGLGSMRSAV
-383 VRSVTDVVNKAAD
+383 QSVTDIVNKTAD
-396 AVENLSNA
+396 AVENLSNVYA
-404 YTTSGLSGVVA
+404 SSGLSGVVA
-415 EVNKMLSGTSD
+415 EANKMLSGTSD

-444 SAFFNSGTWSA
+444 NAFFSSGTWSA
-455 VSKGIGVVS
+455 VSKGIDVVN

-475 SSAAGFKSNLSK
+475 SSAKGFQKSASSFLP
-487 FSIDSVGK
+487 FEV
-495 GIQKNIRGMRK
+495 NIRK
-506 TFKGFGASLD
+506 
-516 EFGFSIAD
+516 SIA
-524 SMSTV
+524 SMRSDFRQ
-529 SSKFT
+529 SSK
-534 DSGIKIWE
+534 W
-542 SLSNTGS
+542 
-549 KISSFGNGIGKSMSK
+549 ISSFGE
-564 GVKNATSA
+564 ATSQSLQAVSSRFATTGGNVKSA
-572 LSSMS
+572 LDGISGHVRSFGDNLARNMWDKVNNITTPLKQMS
-577 SKAATILKPFSM
+577 QKASTILKPFSM
-589 AGSVVGKALSTVAG
+589 VGSVVGKALSAVAG
-603 AAVNLGVKT
+603 AAVNLGAKT

-661 GPQIITNLV
+661 GPRIITNLV

-681 QQGGKLVSDLLDTI
+681 QQGGKLVSGLLDTI

-748 SGMQLLLT
+748 SGMQLLLA

-779 AQGFIQ
+779 VQGFIQ

-858 GNFFGSISDWFAGGE
+858 GSFFGSISDWFAGGE

-898 TSMGTAAT
+898 TFMGTAAT
-906 SGVASG
+906 SSVASG

-944 AGSSIGQSLSSG
+944 AGSSIGQSLSFG

-1027 GAVSSASRRLV
+1027 GAVSGASRRLV

-1048 STYQYGAYIG
+1048 STYQYGVYIG

-1104 EYFGEGFTNGI
+1104 KYFGEGFTNGI
-1115 ENLTKDAWKAASDL
+1115 KNLTKDAWKAASDL
-1129 VSIPAVNVPKM
+1129 VSIPAVNVPQM
-1140 ALAGWNATLNDEYF
+1140 ALAGWDTTLNDEYF